1 MLTAAVV
8 GAIVAVAVGPLVGV
22 RVLMIGAVGTVVGRA
37 VRSPIKNGS
46 PGLHRTWSLRVGAFV
61 GTAVE
66 AVAGG
71 AVVEAEVGGAVVEAE
86 VGATVRAVGV
96 AAGAAGVLAEE
107 PTVGAVG
114 AL

>member
-37 VRSPIKNGS
+37 VGLPIKNGS

-66 AVAGG
+66 A
-71 AVVEAEVGGAVVEAE
+71 AVVEEC
-86 VGATVRAVGV
+86 RGV
-96 AAGAAGVLAEE
+96 SVQCAC
-107 PTVGAVG
+107 TRS
-114 AL
+114 